1 MTSASDLKSGWSEIL
16 LEKLQADPTA
26 YNHLASAAFYQEVAM
41 EFGRWV
47 KDMTV
52 KRLREAMEASPKPEN
67 VRGLE
72 LLPLV
77 FGDSG
82 QKPTSVEKSDKII
95 SSVVVVPSK
104 KPQKRRYRSRS
115 RSTSRHRPRVFHNR
129 SLSRSDS
136 ARKTLL
142 LAGNNFG
149 KFLNLNGLKE
159 PMVVLN
165 ISKASQLE
173 TTFVDHGHDLN
184 DQFGAGIL
192 SLEKS
197 ADMDDALS
205 AFKFLKNR
213 CEYVKIICERGT
225 DFGDLDSKYVYTTTA
240 NQDYA
245 KMVHEIFKTTEKR
258 GLRITKN
265 PLNTNSAPLP
275 CKNCTIDPRKKLSE

>member
-1 MTSASDLKSGWSEIL
+1 MTSAYDLKSGWSEIL
-16 LEKLQADPTA
+16 LEKLQADPSA

-41 EFGRWV
+41 EFGKWV

-52 KRLREAMEASPKPEN
+52 KRLREAMEAKPTPEN
-67 VRGLE
+67 SRGLE

-82 QKPTSVEKSDKII
+82 QKPPSVGKPDEKMSSVE
-95 SSVVVVPSK
+95 VVPSQ

-115 RSTSRHRPRVFHNR
+115 RSSSSRHRPRVFHNR
-129 SLSRSDS
+129 SLSQSKS
-136 ARKTLL
+136 VRKTLL

-149 KFLNLNGLKE
+149 NFLNVNGLKE
-159 PMVVLN
+159 PMVVLK
-165 ISKASQLE
+165 ISKASELE
-173 TTFVDHGHDLN
+173 TVFVDNGHDLN
-184 DQFGAGIL
+184 DRFGAGIL

-197 ADMDDALS
+197 ADMDNAKS

-245 KMVHEIFKTTEKR
+245 KMVHEIFRTTENM
-258 GLRITKN
+258 GIRITKN
-265 PLNTNSAPLP
+265 PLKRL
-275 CKNCTIDPRKKLSE
+275 